1 MAMNQGVDAQ
11 VQNRVDAYRSNPQQ
25 LMQMYQQNQELV
37 DLLALQKLKSE
48 KESAAREMQMQ
59 MQQQPGTIAQQREQE
74 VLQLTKNELAQQT
87 QGVLQRKQQQ
97 QQTNLQRVAQGGL
110 GALAQQGP
118 APAPAPQGQPQGQPM
133 PRMAGG
139 GIVAFQPGGEVQSGT
154 PFGRFMS
161 RTFEN
166 ARSNMDD
173 AALRQRVQTLYGPY
187 AAPVGGL
194 FQQSDTNRAR
204 AREIIER
211 LQAGELSPEEMQQL
225 VAAYPTF
232 RENAARV
239 TEPAPAPTLETTLGD
254 PVDDAPRVAPA
265 VAAEGAQYDPAGDR
279 PDILDPKNN
288 SLLDQMGESPSAAI
302 APPAAPTG
310 GLTSL
315 LDQMGESP
323 SAAIAPPAAPAT
335 AEQAIQTPPPPASGG
350 AGLAGLAGGA
360 GSMGGA
366 ESALMRGVGIS
377 DKVLGREEKAGRYA
391 DMEAQLAEL
400 DAELYDPEA
409 ERRQQLQAFLIGT
422 AGATNIGYAMAGGAA
437 AAINLENR
445 QKQNQRSRMVDRL
458 ALSERGMTLDSE
470 LGRAALSLGQQMFA
484 DFNAN
489 QRIAMSA
496 AATLGAARL
505 RAVADQAQLD
515 FDREKEANAEEFRY
529 AELEVR
535 KATNAIEAARNEEL
549 AITRRVEGVLTA
561 TRNLVEL
568 SSETYKQGAKLFNV
582 EQANYELSLLTPD
595 NRNYET
601 AREKAKLAEA
611 DANAYATSFLE
622 QHGVNDQLEAL
633 QRRLY
638 ELYELEGMD
647 AMPGLDPKNILNIE
661 QQ

>member
-1 MAMNQGVDAQ
+1 MVMNQGVDAQ
-11 VQNRVDAYRSNPQQ
+11 VQNRVDAYRNNPQQ

-97 QQTNLQRVAQGGL
+97 QQANLQRAAQGGL

-139 GIVAFQPGGEVQSGT
+139 GIVSFQPGGAVNSSMIHTESG
-154 PFGRFMS
+154 
-161 RTFEN
+161 
-166 ARSNMDD
+166 
-173 AALRQRVQTLYGPY
+173 LRY
-187 AAPVGGL
+187 
-194 FQQSDTNRAR
+194 S
-204 AREIIER
+204 EM
-211 LQAGELSPEEMQQL
+211 SPEQL
-225 VAAYPTF
+225 QLLANFGDRLAAEVLAQDTAPRRAPGADLTVPGPNNRRRGSGSATSVNLGSAIEGILGGGDTASRGRDPLDSRASAPEIATDAPTIEPPQIDQTPPSLPTADTPPGTAQ
-232 RENAARV
+232 RPV
-239 TEPAPAPTLETTLGD
+239 LPAPAT
-254 PVDDAPRVAPA
+254 
-265 VAAEGAQYDPAGDR
+265 AQ
-279 PDILDPKNN
+279 
-288 SLLDQMGESPSAAI
+288 EAI
-302 APPAAPTG
+302 STV
-310 GLTSL
+310 
-315 LDQMGESP
+315 
-323 SAAIAPPAAPAT
+323 AAPAT
-335 AEQAIQTPPPPASGG
+335 AAEAPGG
-350 AGLAGLAGGA
+350 GLAGLAGGA

-400 DAELYDPEA
+400 DSELYDPEA

-445 QKQNQRSRMVDRL
+445 QKQNRRSRMVDRL

-470 LGRAALSLGQQMFA
+470 LGRSALSLGQQMFA

-489 QRIAMSA
+489 QRTAISAGATLSA
-496 AATLGAARL
+496 ARI
-505 RAVADQAQLD
+505 RAVADQARLD
-515 FDREKEANAEEFRY
+515 FDREKEANADTFRY

-535 KATNAIEAARNEEL
+535 EAENAVAQARDKEVATTRRIEGVLKATDNLIQRSTAIHKQAAELYGLEEANYQLSTLTPDDRDYEAARKK
-549 AITRRVEGVLTA
+549 VE
-561 TRNLVEL
+561 
-568 SSETYKQGAKLFNV
+568 
-582 EQANYELSLLTPD
+582 
-595 NRNYET
+595 
-601 AREKAKLAEA
+601 LAEA
-611 DANAYATSFLE
+611 DANAYATQFLE
-622 QHGVNDQLEAL
+622 EFGINDRLEEL
-633 QRRLY
+633 ERQFY
-638 ELYELEGMD
+638 ELSGLD
-647 AMPGLDPKNILNIE
+647 AMPGINPDDILNVE

>member
-1 MAMNQGVDAQ
+1 MVMNQGVDAQ
-11 VQNRVDAYRSNPQQ
+11 VQNRVDAYRNNPQQ

-97 QQTNLQRVAQGGL
+97 QQTNLQRAAQGGL

-139 GIVAFQPGGEVQSGT
+139 GIVSFQPGGAVNSSMIHTQSGLRYSEMSPQQLEALANAGDRLAAEVLAQDT
-154 PFGRFMS
+154 APRRAPGADLTVPGPNNRRRGSGSATSVNIGSEIEGIFGGG
-161 RTFEN
+161 
-166 ARSNMDD
+166 D
-173 AALRQRVQTLYGPY
+173 AASQGRDPLDSRATAPEIATDAPTIEQPQIDQTPSLPTADTPPGTAQR
-187 AAPVGGL
+187 PVL
-194 FQQSDTNRAR
+194 
-204 AREIIER
+204 
-211 LQAGELSPEEMQQL
+211 
-225 VAAYPTF
+225 
-232 RENAARV
+232 
-239 TEPAPAPTLETTLGD
+239 PAPATAQE
-254 PVDDAPRVAPA
+254 A
-265 VAAEGAQYDPAGDR
+265 V
-279 PDILDPKNN
+279 
-288 SLLDQMGESPSAAI
+288 S
-302 APPAAPTG
+302 TV
-310 GLTSL
+310 
-315 LDQMGESP
+315 
-323 SAAIAPPAAPAT
+323 AAPAT
-335 AEQAIQTPPPPASGG
+335 AAEVPGG
-350 AGLAGLAGGA
+350 STGLAGLAGGA

-400 DAELYDPEA
+400 DSELYDPEA

-445 QKQNQRSRMVDRL
+445 QKQNRRSRMVDRL

-470 LGRAALSLGQQMFA
+470 LGRSALSLGQQMFA

-489 QRIAMSA
+489 QRTAMSA
-496 AATLGAARL
+496 GATLDAARI
-505 RAVADQAQLD
+505 RAVADQARLD
-515 FDREKEANAEEFRY
+515 FDREKEANADTFRY

-535 KATNAIEAARNEEL
+535 EAENAVEQARNEEV
-549 AITRRVEGVLTA
+549 ATTRRVEGVLKATDSLIQRSTA
-561 TRNLVEL
+561 VH
-568 SSETYKQGAKLFNV
+568 
-582 EQANYELSLLTPD
+582 EQAAELYGVQAATDALSFIPPD
-595 NRNYET
+595 DPDYRAALAARDT
-601 AREKAKLAEA
+601 AIAEA
-611 DANAYATSFLE
+611 DAYATQFLE
-622 QHGVNDQLEAL
+622 EFGINDRLEEL
-633 QRRLY
+633 ERQFY
-638 ELYELEGMD
+638 ELSGLD
-647 AMPGLDPKNILNIE
+647 AMPGINPDDILNVE

>member
-1 MAMNQGVDAQ
+1 MVMNQGVDAQ

-139 GIVAFQPGGEVQSGT
+139 GIVSFQPGGAVNSSMIHTPSGL
-154 PFGRFMS
+154 RYSEMS
-161 RTFEN
+161 
-166 ARSNMDD
+166 
-173 AALRQRVQTLYGPY
+173 P
-187 AAPVGGL
+187 
-194 FQQSDTNRAR
+194 QQ
-204 AREIIER
+204 
-211 LQAGELSPEEMQQL
+211 LQAL
-225 VAAYPTF
+225 A
-232 RENAARV
+232 N
-239 TEPAPAPTLETTLGD
+239 
-254 PVDDAPRVAPA
+254 
-265 VAAEGAQYDPAGDR
+265 AGDR
-279 PDILDPKNN
+279 L
-288 SLLDQMGESPSAAI
+288 AAEVLAQDT
-302 APPAAPTG
+302 APRRAPGAAYLGPPQSVSDVVRALEEYYPGSGYGDVMRGGPLSGAAQSVENKVQPPT
-310 GLTSL
+310 T
-315 LDQMGESP
+315 
-323 SAAIAPPAAPAT
+323 AAVPTAAETPPPAT
-335 AEQAIQTPPPPASGG
+335 AAETPPPATAAETPPPATAAETPPPATAAETPPPPASGG

-505 RAVADQAQLD
+505 RAVADQAKLD
-515 FDREKEANAEEFRY
+515 FEREKAADDNTFQY

>member
-1 MAMNQGVDAQ
+1 MVMNQGVDAQ
-11 VQNRVDAYRSNPQQ
+11 VQNRVDAYRNNPQQ

-48 KESAAREMQMQ
+48 KEAAAREMQMQ

-74 VLQLTKNELAQQT
+74 VMQLTKNELAQQT

-97 QQTNLQRVAQGGL
+97 QQANLQRAAQGGI
-110 GALAQQGP
+110 GALAQQRP
-118 APAPAPQGQPQGQPM
+118 APAPAPQGQPM

-139 GIVAFQPGGEVQSGT
+139 GIVAFEPGGEVQSGT

-265 VAAEGAQYDPAGDR
+265 VAAAEYDPASEDSVRAQYNPASEDALGGT
-279 PDILDPKNN
+279 PT
-288 SLLDQMGESPSAAI
+288 
-302 APPAAPTG
+302 PPP
-310 GLTSL
+310 
-315 LDQMGESP
+315 
-323 SAAIAPPAAPAT
+323 APAT
-335 AEQAIQTPPPPASGG
+335 AEEAIETSTDPATAAETPRPPDSGG

-360 GSMGGA
+360 GGMGGA
-366 ESALMRGVGIS
+366 EAALMRGVRIGE
-377 DKVLGREEKAGRYA
+377 DVLGRGEKADRYA
-391 DMEAQLAEL
+391 EMEAQLAEL
-400 DAELYDPEA
+400 DEELYDPAA

-422 AGATNIGYAMAGGAA
+422 AGATNVGYAMAGGAA
-437 AAINLENR
+437 ASINLENR
-445 QKQNQRSRMVDRL
+445 QKQNRRSRMVDRI
-458 ALSERGMTLDSE
+458 ALSERGMTMDSE
-470 LGRAALSLGQQMFA
+470 LGRAALSLGNQMFA

-489 QRIAMSA
+489 ARAAMSA
-496 AATLGAARL
+496 SATLTSAQL
-505 RAVADQAQLD
+505 RATADQARLD
-515 FDREKEANAEEFRY
+515 FDREKEANDETFRY
-529 AELEVR
+529 TELAVREAE
-535 KATNAIEAARNEEL
+535 NAVEEARNEEVAL
-549 AITRRVEGVLTA
+549 GRRIQGVLTA
-561 TRNLVEL
+561 TDNLLRRSADVYE
-568 SSETYKQGAKLFNV
+568 QGAELFGV
-582 EQANYELSLLTPD
+582 QAATDALSLLTPD
-595 NRNYET
+595 DRGYTDAKAARDT
-601 AREKAKLAEA
+601 ALAEA
-611 DANAYATSFLE
+611 DAYATTYLE
-622 QHGVNDQLEAL
+622 QHGINDRLE
-633 QRRLY
+633 
-638 ELYELEGMD
+638 ELERQFYDLSGVEG
-647 AMPGLDPKNILNIE
+647 MPGISPADITNIE